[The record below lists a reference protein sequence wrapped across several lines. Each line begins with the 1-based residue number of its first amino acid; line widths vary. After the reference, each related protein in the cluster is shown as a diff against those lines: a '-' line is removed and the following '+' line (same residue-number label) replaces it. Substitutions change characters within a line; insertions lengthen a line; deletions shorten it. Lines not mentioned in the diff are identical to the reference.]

1 MKMKEAITTGQEK
14 EKKSV
19 SWQLIV
25 FHAVLILIA
34 LLTLVAFIKSGQN
47 PRVSTIN
54 RQRIRSALILF
65 GGGFSILFIRFHFLY
80 KLKYRHKA
88 VQRMMRRRLFDR
100 LPLYVLWG
108 LAAVLIT
115 MGFYLRQVDRIPA
128 EEKIVLFLDTSAE
141 TGPLAAKLDE
151 SLPAPLRWIEVRDV
165 RHGMF
170 YEENM
175 IDADIW
181 ILKASHVENMREYI
195 LPGHEEIVY
204 RAETAK
210 GPAQEWIRYLVAEK
224 DENGE
229 IILPEAEDY
238 VLLFSRNSLH
248 TGAVPGADESAFALA
263 ELFLKL
269 P

>member
-1 MKMKEAITTGQEK
+1 MIMDKTITQEQEK
-14 EKKSV
+14 GKQGV

-25 FHAVLILIA
+25 FHIVLILIA
-34 LLTLVAFIKSGQN
+34 VLTLVFFIKSGQN

-88 VQRMMRRRLFDR
+88 VQKMMRRRLFDR

-151 SLPAPLRWIEVRDV
+151 ELPAPLRWIEVRDV

-224 DENGE
+224 DENGA

-238 VLLFSRNSLH
+238 ILVFNKKSLH
-248 TGAVPGADESAFALA
+248 TGTLTGSDESAFALA